1 MEERI
6 MYVIQRADG
15 KFYWKH
21 QSISACYGYDSF
33 DKAHLFSTE
42 KGAKSRIGY
51 GSDGQECTVKRV
63 KVVLDDKE
71 EINTPF
77 GNFTVWNN

>member
-15 KFYWKH
+15 KFYWKNPKIG
-21 QSISACYGYDSF
+21 SYGYDSF
-33 DKAHLFSTE
+33 DKAHLFLSE

-51 GSDGQECTVKRV
+51 GNYGQECTVKRV
-63 KVVLDDKE
+63 KVALVDKE
-71 EINTPF
+71 EINTSF
-77 GNFTVWNN
+77 GNFTVWNYQ

>member
-1 MEERI
+1 MKERT

-21 QSISACYGYDSF
+21 QSISSCYGYDSF

-42 KGAKSRIGY
+42 KVRNPES
-51 GSDGQECTVKRV
+51 VM
-63 KVVLDDKE
+63 VVTDRNVRLNVLK
-71 EINTPF
+71 
-77 GNFTVWNN
+77 

>member
-21 QSISACYGYDSF
+21 SKIGSYYGYESF
-33 DKAHLFSTE
+33 DKAYLFLSE
-42 KGAKSRIGY
+42 KGAKSRISTLGCN
-51 GSDGQECTVKRV
+51 GQECKVKHV
-63 KVVLDDKE
+63 KVTLVD
-71 EINTPF
+71 
-77 GNFTVWNN
+77 

>member
-6 MYVIQRADG
+6 MYVIQRADS

-21 QSISACYGYDSF
+21 PSISSCYGYDSF

-51 GSDGQECTVKRV
+51 GSGGQECEVKQV
-63 KVVLDDKE
+63 KVTLVD
-71 EINTPF
+71 
-77 GNFTVWNN
+77 

>member
-1 MEERI
+1 MKERT

-21 QSISACYGYDSF
+21 QSISSCYGYDSF

-51 GSDGQECTVKRV
+51 GSDGQDCKVKQV
-63 KVVLDDKE
+63 KIVLVD
-71 EINTPF
+71 
-77 GNFTVWNN
+77 

>member
-21 QSISACYGYDSF
+21 QSISSCYGYDSF
-33 DKAHLFSTE
+33 DKAHLFVTE
-42 KGAKSRIGY
+42 KGAKTRISTLGRN
-51 GSDGQECTVKRV
+51 GQECKVKQV
-63 KVVLDDKE
+63 KVTLVD
-71 EINTPF
+71 
-77 GNFTVWNN
+77 

>member
-1 MEERI
+1 MGLTMEERI

-21 QSISACYGYDSF
+21 PKIGSYYGYDSF
-33 DKAHLFSTE
+33 DKAHLFLSE

-51 GSDGQECTVKRV
+51 GSEGQECKVKRV
-63 KVVLDDKE
+63 KVTLVD
-71 EINTPF
+71 
-77 GNFTVWNN
+77 

>member
-21 QSISACYGYDSF
+21 QSISSLYGYDSF
-33 DKAHLFSTE
+33 DKAHLFATE
-42 KGAKSRIGY
+42 KGAKTRIRTLGH
-51 GSDGQECTVKRV
+51 SGQDCTAKQV
-63 KVVLDDKE
+63 KVTFV
-71 EINTPF
+71 
-77 GNFTVWNN
+77 G

>member
-21 QSISACYGYDSF
+21 QRISSCYGYDSF

-42 KGAKSRIGY
+42 KGAKLRIGY
-51 GSDGQECTVKRV
+51 GSEGQECKIKQVKI
-63 KVVLDDKE
+63 VLVD
-71 EINTPF
+71 
-77 GNFTVWNN
+77 

>member
-15 KFYWKH
+15 QFYWKH
-21 QSISACYGYDSF
+21 QSISSYYGYDSF

-42 KGAKSRIGY
+42 KGAKSRA
-51 GSDGQECTVKRV
+51 SHFNDGQEYTVKQV
-63 KVVLDDKE
+63 KVTLVD
-71 EINTPF
+71 
-77 GNFTVWNN
+77 